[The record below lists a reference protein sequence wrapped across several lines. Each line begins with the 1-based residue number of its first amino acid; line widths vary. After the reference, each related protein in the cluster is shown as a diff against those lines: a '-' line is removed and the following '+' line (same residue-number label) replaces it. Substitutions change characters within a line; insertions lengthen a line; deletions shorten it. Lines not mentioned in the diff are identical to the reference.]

1 MMPKIINILETVG
14 ALLIVAAFALWSGE
28 WWQLSNKLWWAA
40 VLIITPVII
49 WKNRSKSASEKV
61 LVAIMFCCL
70 LAISSLWFG
79 KKDINVKIP
88 FLPKI
93 TINR

>member
-1 MMPKIINILETVG
+1 MPKIINILETVG
-14 ALLIVAAFALWSGE
+14 ALLIVAAFTLWSGE

-40 VLIITPVII
+40 LLIITPVII

-61 LVAIMFCCL
+61 LVAILFCCL
-70 LAISSLWFG
+70 LVISSLWFG

>member
-1 MMPKIINILETVG
+1 MPKIINILEIIG
-14 ALLIVAAFALWSGE
+14 ALLIVAAFTLWSGE
-28 WWQLSNKLWWAA
+28 WWQLSNKLWWLA
-40 VLIITPVII
+40 VVVIIPVII
-49 WKNRSKSASEKV
+49 WKNRSKSAHDKV
-61 LVAIMFCCL
+61 FVAIMFCSL
-70 LAISSLWFG
+70 LIIGGWWFG

>member
-1 MMPKIINILETVG
+1 MPKIINILETVG
-14 ALLIVAAFALWSGE
+14 ALLIVAAFTLWRGE

-40 VLIITPVII
+40 LLIITPVII
-49 WKNRSKSASEKV
+49 WKNRSKPASEKV
-61 LVAIMFCCL
+61 LVAVLFCCL
-70 LAISSLWFG
+70 LVISSWWFG

-88 FLPKI
+88 FLPKK

>member
-40 VLIITPVII
+40 VLIVTPVII

-61 LVAIMFCCL
+61 LVAIMFCSL